1 MTVDLEPLKREAA
14 EAAIEAEVRSGMV
27 LGLGTGSTAA
37 RLMEGLA
44 RRLSD
49 GTLSEMALALKTGV
63 PVVGLHTWELA
74 RAGGLPLNP
83 DPIER
88 ASTPEEAVARA
99 LRLARPHPI
108 APRPSFERGAEP

>member
-37 RLMEGLA
+37 WLLEGLG

-49 GTLSEMALALKTGV
+49 GTLSQLAGV
-63 PVVGLHTWELA
+63 PT
-74 RAGGLPLNP
+74 
-83 DPIER
+83 
-88 ASTPEEAVARA
+88 S
-99 LRLARPHPI
+99 
-108 APRPSFERGAEP
+108 